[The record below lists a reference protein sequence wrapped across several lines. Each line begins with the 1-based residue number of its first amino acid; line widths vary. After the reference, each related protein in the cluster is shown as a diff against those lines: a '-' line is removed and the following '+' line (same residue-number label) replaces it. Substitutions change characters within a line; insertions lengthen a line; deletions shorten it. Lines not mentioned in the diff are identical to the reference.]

1 VEATRARLEKLRKRI
16 LAHNGTVLNK
26 VEGEVEVDDVDDNGD
41 PRLGPVLVLGDIA
54 EGSQLK
60 LARPREVTVLGSLSG
75 QVFGAYRVK
84 AGNLFSG
91 RLEGARNVDIVHDMG
106 SKGTSNV
113 DSWIVFEATS
123 DPGFFAQVQSGLE
136 RLQELERNQIPYR
149 EAAARRILLG
159 SLKDVHFNIEIF
171 VQLKGSTRRV
181 LTVRPNRKGKEI
193 ESDLAGLLTYVF
205 NRIDSDQAPASLVTA
220 FQFLLKDTIKQ
231 SLIQANK
238 GGLGSQVRRQQ
249 GDRFYE
255 PYVESVYDYLLP
267 RLMKLWLRTSENFV
281 QGVVQLADA
290 PMILRVARQ
299 LAPFFQ
305 IEYPRWRYVVTGGKI
320 VPEKIGD
327 CNIACQL
334 GKGRQAHESHLHLHR
349 RVRRFPHQTRAGTPV
364 ENQELSSSPEGRQ
377 CLPDR

>member
-16 LAHNGTVLNK
+16 LGHNGTVLNK

-123 DPGFFAQVQSGLE
+123 DPGFFAQAQSGLE
-136 RLQELERNQIPYR
+136 RLQELERSQIPYR

-267 RLMKLWLRTSENFV
+267 RLMKLWLRTSEH
-281 QGVVQLADA
+281 A
-290 PMILRVARQ
+290 RVTA
-299 LAPFFQ
+299 LPP
-305 IEYPRWRYVVTGGKI
+305 YRW
-320 VPEKIGD
+320 
-327 CNIACQL
+327 
-334 GKGRQAHESHLHLHR
+334 KGA
-349 RVRRFPHQTRAGTPV
+349 
-364 ENQELSSSPEGRQ
+364 SSSRACAWPGKFW
-377 CLPDR
+377 